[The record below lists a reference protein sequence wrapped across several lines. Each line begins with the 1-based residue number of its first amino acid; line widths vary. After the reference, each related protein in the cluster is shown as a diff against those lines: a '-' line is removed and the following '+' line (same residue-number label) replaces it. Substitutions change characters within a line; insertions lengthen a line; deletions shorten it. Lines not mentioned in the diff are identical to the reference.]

1 MTEFKLRTILSPL
14 RLFYWRLRK
23 FFETRVFQTSLQE
36 FIWRY
41 RHLFYRP
48 GMARKQL
55 DTRDHPHRQAV
66 IDAVTRFSPIE
77 SVLEIGC
84 SSGPNLAL
92 LADCVP
98 KAEIFGVDINA
109 RAICVGQRHF
119 EAIAPGR
126 VHLNYGKA
134 DDLSAFSSASMDV
147 VFSDAVLMFI
157 GPDKISR
164 VLSEM
169 GRVARKALILHEY
182 HSYEPPVGNYDG
194 GRYVYNFIALAAQLF
209 PSASVTVECSSF
221 EGGIW
226 DRYGRLLTIRL
237 QDDKKR
243 YQQKAHA
250 AS

>member
-1 MTEFKLRTILSPL
+1 
-14 RLFYWRLRK
+14 
-23 FFETRVFQTSLQE
+23 
-36 FIWRY
+36 
-41 RHLFYRP
+41 
-48 GMARKQL
+48 
-55 DTRDHPHRQAV
+55 
-66 IDAVTRFSPIE
+66 
-77 SVLEIGC
+77 
-84 SSGPNLAL
+84 
-92 LADCVP
+92 
-98 KAEIFGVDINA
+98 
-109 RAICVGQRHF
+109 
-119 EAIAPGR
+119 
-126 VHLNYGKA
+126 
-134 DDLSAFSSASMDV
+134 MDV